1 MRMNSHVLLPSRTAS
16 QVRKAVPL
24 VRGVLK
30 VQYEPSLSHAQHPVF
45 VFCFD
50 EYTIWRRSYGK
61 KARNTREESMR
72 IYGVSTGDVIQQTW
86 KSQLLG
92 KIRPTGRDAICG
104 STFILFFLVCFETKS
119 YNFRRKFFKIMPRY
133 NI

>member
-1 MRMNSHVLLPSRTAS
+1 MNSHVLLPSRTAS

-61 KARNTREESMR
+61 KARNT
-72 IYGVSTGDVIQQTW
+72 
-86 KSQLLG
+86 
-92 KIRPTGRDAICG
+92 GRSLCEYTELAPA
-104 STFILFFLVCFETKS
+104 
-119 YNFRRKFFKIMPRY
+119 M
-133 NI
+133 